1 MLRKR
6 AVRSLLVE
14 RIAGLR
20 PDLPAAEGEP
30 DDEAVDQAE
39 RDALAHAIRRARAM
53 TFLAFG
59 ALVILFVTRPSAA
72 SFLPVGTAADGV
84 FTVTVLAIAAFG
96 GYRLGTLEKLGAV
109 KRAHEE
115 TR

>member
-20 PDLPAAEGEP
+20 PDPPAAEGESE
-30 DDEAVDQAE
+30 DEAIDQAE
-39 RDALAHAIRRARAM
+39 REVLGQAVRRARAM
-53 TFLAFG
+53 TFLAFA
-59 ALVILFVTRPSAA
+59 ALVILFVTRPGTLP
-72 SFLPVGTAADGV
+72 FLPLDATTDTA
-84 FTVTVLAIAAFG
+84 FTVMVLAIAVFA

>member
-14 RIAGLR
+14 GIAGLR
-20 PDLPAAEGEP
+20 PETVPGEGEP
-30 DDEAVDQAE
+30 EEEVLDQAE
-39 RDALAHAIRRARAM
+39 RDALAHALRRARAM
-53 TFLAFG
+53 AAVAFG
-59 ALVILFVTRPSAA
+59 ALVILFLTRPTTERFLPADAA
-72 SFLPVGTAADGV
+72 SDAV

-96 GYRLGTLEKLGAV
+96 GYRLGTIEKLSAV